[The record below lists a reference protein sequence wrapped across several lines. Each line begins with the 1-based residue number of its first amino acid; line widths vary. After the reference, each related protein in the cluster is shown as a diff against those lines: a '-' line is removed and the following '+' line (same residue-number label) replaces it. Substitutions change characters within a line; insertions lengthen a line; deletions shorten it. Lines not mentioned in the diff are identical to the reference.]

1 MACPDNLRGGRVLSG
16 IGPPRIFPPFPFP
29 RFVNLFLSY
38 ATDWS
43 RISRQGHRFVNASP
57 SPALH
62 VVVNAVQRQS
72 SSSTSLHFFFLL
84 LFFFYLS
91 FSPVFSSLLV
101 SLQLL
106 REWKDRRRTPR
117 SPITMSLG
125 NAQIRKA
132 LASCRISCKDFRITA
147 PPPDRIF
154 EALEVK
160 S

>member
-1 MACPDNLRGGRVLSG
+1 MFFPESVHLVSFLLSLSLVSLIFFCHTRLTGRVFRGKVAFRKCL
-16 IGPPRIFPPFPFP
+16 PLPRSSRRGERRPTTK
-29 RFVNLFLSY
+29 FVLHELTLF
-38 ATDWS
+38 
-43 RISRQGHRFVNASP
+43 F
-57 SPALH
+57 
-62 VVVNAVQRQS
+62 S
-72 SSSTSLHFFFLL
+72 SSS
-84 LFFFYLS
+84 FFFYLS